1 MAQDSLIAIALHETD
16 GVAVITLNR
25 PEKKNALSVKLLCE
39 LVDAINVVR
48 RNEKIRCLILD
59 AAGDSFCA
67 GRDLRELS
75 DGVGKKVAWGDETG
89 TAISVVKALREA
101 PQITIASV
109 QGYCLGGGMVLMNG
123 CDLAIAADDAKIG
136 MPEILRGSYG
146 RSATPTLFHS
156 RIPIKQAFYI
166 QITGRNMS
174 GAEAARMGIVSQAV
188 PKKDLKKTVRALANE
203 IATRNP
209 VALEHAKI
217 AAYTEIDLPFDL
229 AVKADEAIS
238 HRLRYYTNPVPD
250 VDGYL
255 KSQKGGTNVGYKG
268 PTKKKK

>member
-1 MAQDSLIAIALHETD
+1 MSEKTLVTVDVNEADGIAT
-16 GVAVITLNR
+16 VMLNR
-25 PEKKNALSVKLLCE
+25 PEKKNALSLKLLSE
-39 LVDAINVVR
+39 LFDAVHEVR
-48 RNEKIRCLILD
+48 RNDKIRCLILD

-67 GRDLRELS
+67 GRDLHELS
-75 DGVGKKVAWGDETG
+75 DGLGKKAAWGDETG
-89 TAISVVKALREA
+89 TAINIVRVLREA
-101 PQITIASV
+101 PQITIACV
-109 QGYCLGGGMVLMNG
+109 RGYCLGGGMVLMNG
-123 CDLAIAADDAKIG
+123 CDLAIAADDAQIG

-156 RIPIKQAFYI
+156 RIPIKKAFYI

-174 GAEAARMGIVSQAV
+174 GTEAARMGIVSQAV
-188 PKKDLKKTVRALANE
+188 PKKDLNKTVRELANE
-203 IATRNP
+203 IASRNP

-217 AAYTEIDLPFDL
+217 AAYTEMDLSFDL

-268 PTKKKK
+268 AKKKK